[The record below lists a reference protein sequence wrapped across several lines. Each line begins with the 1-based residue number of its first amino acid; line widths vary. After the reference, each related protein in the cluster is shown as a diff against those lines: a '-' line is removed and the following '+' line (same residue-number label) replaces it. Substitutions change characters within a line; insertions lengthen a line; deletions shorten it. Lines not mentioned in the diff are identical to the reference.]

1 MCAEPP
7 KLKEYGSDQ
16 FLYKKEFGAV
26 PQYLQRMKARH
37 SAMMESLQQQ
47 EFVRPPSLLPAGSCR
62 PTALRKKLVPGS
74 ENLSRK
80 PVFAARLVA
89 DSVSV

>member
-47 EFVRPPSLLPAGSCR
+47 EFVRPPSPARWLLPPNCSAKETV
-62 PTALRKKLVPGS
+62 PARKKTGAESLVFFCSAVGC
-74 ENLSRK
+74 
-80 PVFAARLVA
+80 
-89 DSVSV
+89 

>member
-47 EFVRPPSLLPAGSCR
+47 EFVRPPSPARC
-62 PTALRKKLVPGS
+62 PTALRKKRFRLG
-74 ENLSRK
+74 ENRSPEPCLFLLA
-80 PVFAARLVA
+80 VGC
-89 DSVSV
+89 